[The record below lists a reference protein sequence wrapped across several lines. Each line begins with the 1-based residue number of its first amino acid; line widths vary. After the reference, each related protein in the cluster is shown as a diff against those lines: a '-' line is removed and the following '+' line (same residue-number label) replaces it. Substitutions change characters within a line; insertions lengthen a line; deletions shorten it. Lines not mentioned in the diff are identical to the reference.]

1 MPKRSESAHFYKR
14 REKKKKSREV
24 KDWIIILL
32 TLILVVYALSLA
44 SHLTLNKA
52 QGSGTEE
59 PVYLR
64 VQILNGCK
72 ESGLAEK
79 VRDQLISKRW
89 DKFAFD
95 VVDMGNFGDSTIS
108 QTLILDRK
116 GQDKRVFEAADIL
129 GIKKENVLLKRLED
143 NYLDI
148 DLSIILGADYSR
160 IFKK

>member
-1 MPKRSESAHFYKR
+1 MPKKSESAHFYKR
-14 REKKKKSREV
+14 REKRKSREA

-32 TLILVVYALSLA
+32 TLILVVYVLSLV

-59 PVYLR
+59 PTYLR

-72 ESGLAEK
+72 QSGLAEK

-89 DKFAFD
+89 EKFAFD
-95 VVDMGNFGDSTIS
+95 VVDVGNFGDSTIS

-116 GQDKRVFEAADIL
+116 GSDKRAFEVAGIL

-148 DLSIILGADYSR
+148 DLSIVLGADYSQ

>member
-1 MPKRSESAHFYKR
+1 MPKKSESAHFYKR
-14 REKKKKSREV
+14 REKRKSREV

-32 TLILVVYALSLA
+32 TLIVVVYALSLA

-59 PVYLR
+59 PTYLR

-72 ESGLAEK
+72 QSGLAEK
-79 VRDQLISKRW
+79 IRDQLISRRW
-89 DKFAFD
+89 EEFAFD
-95 VVDMGNFGDSTIS
+95 VVDVGNFGDSTIS

-116 GQDKRVFEAADIL
+116 GQDKRAFEVADIL
-129 GIKKENVLLKRLED
+129 GIKKENVFLKRLED

-148 DLSIILGADYSR
+148 DLSIVLGADYSQ
-160 IFKK
+160 IFKN